1 MLRQKDLT
9 KWGYTGDEKDI
20 ETKLDKLLANKE
32 AAFTYMLQKESKDLE
47 TQREEL
53 NFYTN

>member
-1 MLRQKDLT
+1 M
-9 KWGYTGDEKDI
+9 
-20 ETKLDKLLANKE
+20 NKE
-32 AAFTYMLQKESKDLE
+32 AAFTYMLQKESELLE